1 MYDIIHD
8 IIEKPWYHIWYHSLP
23 IPCAIW
29 YCHKSMISYMISYMM
44 LKKLWYHLQKIIFNI
59 IPDPFLAL
67 FSWLISYTFHTFL
80 HMISVTWYIIA
91 IWYHGFS
98 DIASYIMAPARQP
111 GTPSLSLTPT
121 DGAAWPSSFKFTGS
135 VWHLANLNAHH
146 IYSRAVIQVLLVAA
160 LGSQA
165 QD

>member
-1 MYDIIHD
+1 
-8 IIEKPWYHIWYHSLP
+8 
-23 IPCAIW
+23 
-29 YCHKSMISYMISYMM
+29 
-44 LKKLWYHLQKIIFNI
+44 
-59 IPDPFLAL
+59 
-67 FSWLISYTFHTFL
+67 
-80 HMISVTWYIIA
+80 MISVTWYIIA
-91 IWYHGFS
+91 IFS
-98 DIASYIMAPARQP
+98 DITSYIMAPARQP

-146 IYSRAVIQVLLVAA
+146 IYSLAVIQVLLVAA